1 MKARNK
7 DPYVSAAAGRR
18 DPDWKAGS
26 NALRRSMEKSQS
38 ELLKSN
44 AIFIWVQR

>member
-1 MKARNK
+1 MKEGNK
-7 DPYVSAAAGRR
+7 DPYISAAVGRG

-26 NALRRSMEKSQS
+26 NASRRSMEKSQS
-38 ELLKSN
+38 ELQKSN

>member
-7 DPYVSAAAGRR
+7 DPYVSAAAGRG
-18 DPDWKAGS
+18 DPDWKAAS
-26 NALRRSMEKSQS
+26 STLRRSMDKSQS
-38 ELLKSN
+38 ELQKSN